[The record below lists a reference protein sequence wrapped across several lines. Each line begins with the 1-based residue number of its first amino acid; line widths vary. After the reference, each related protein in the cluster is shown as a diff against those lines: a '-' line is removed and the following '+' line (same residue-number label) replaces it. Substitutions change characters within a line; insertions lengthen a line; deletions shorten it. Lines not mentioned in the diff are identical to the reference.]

1 MRDITPLDVDI
12 SARILYSDLV
22 ATPNTSPAV
31 IALAALVSR
40 IERAL
45 MTSDFAITE
54 ELVTMAQELRPAI
67 EAARL
72 VWRHGA
78 LSHVVALGMAIRF
91 GKVGNTIEQRAAL
104 GMTSGMRVAAAGL

>member
-1 MRDITPLDVDI
+1 MAQASNL
-12 SARILYSDLV
+12 
-22 ATPNTSPAV
+22 PAV
-31 IALAALVSR
+31 LALAALVSR

-67 EAARL
+67 KEAQL
-72 VWRHGA
+72 VWRHGV

-91 GKVGNTIEQRAAL
+91 GKVGNTIEKRAAL
-104 GMTSGMRVAAAGL
+104 GMTSGMRNAAAGL